1 MQNLKEQLV
10 QWVEAYAA
18 AKLSGNPSLV
28 QFAAGN
34 LSAFIESIELSKVDS
49 STAEEE
55 VPVDAA
61 EAA

>member
-1 MQNLKEQLV
+1 M